1 MAFINDDYG
10 ISCHKIYLFQGDIS
24 EGDIDTAL
32 SNTASPSPR
41 KRPPP
46 IHITQDRNDLPPD
59 LFYLATPDRRLVDK
73 FLYDFRLLE
82 EDHPLMEAPV
92 TITDCL
98 STVDVTEFGNIN
110 SICRVPH
117 SKASSVILGLTK
129 SNTQPSAANVTG
141 VARTTTDTNK
151 EDPFALTLFLPP
163 SQSTETEI
171 QIIEFDP
178 DNVTYTVLDS
188 DEELLLS
195 KQTSS
200 EVNSAPGPSGHIPI
214 HQPSKL
220 KFNPKISAA
229 KETAPLLLVEEE
241 GVLQDTSEI
250 NATKLSRVSTA
261 KRNSR
266 KVKQKIEQA
275 NENLFKDDKQ

>member
-1 MAFINDDYG
+1 MVFFKDGCGTN
-10 ISCHKIYLFQGDIS
+10 CHTVYLFQCYIPRRDV
-24 EGDIDTAL
+24 ETAL
-32 SNTASPSPR
+32 ANTTCPSPR
-41 KRPPP
+41 RLPPAL
-46 IHITQDRNDLPPD
+46 HITQDRNDLPPD
-59 LFYLATPDRRLVDK
+59 LYYLATPDRRLVDK

-82 EDHPLMEAPV
+82 EDHPLLEAPV

-117 SKASSVILGLTK
+117 SEASSIILGLTK
-129 SNTQPSAANVTG
+129 SNTQRSAVT
-141 VARTTTDTNK
+141 VTSIARTTTNTNEK
-151 EDPFALTLFLPP
+151 DPFELTLFLPP

-188 DEELLLS
+188 DEELLVS
-195 KQTSS
+195 KQTPD
-200 EVNSAPGPSGHIPI
+200 VNNAPGPSGHIPI

-220 KFNPKISAA
+220 KFNPKISAV
-229 KETAPLLLVEEE
+229 KETAPSLLIEEE
-241 GVLQDTSEI
+241 ELLQDTSEI

-261 KRNSR
+261 KRNSP

-275 NENLFKDDKQ
+275 NESLFKDDKQ